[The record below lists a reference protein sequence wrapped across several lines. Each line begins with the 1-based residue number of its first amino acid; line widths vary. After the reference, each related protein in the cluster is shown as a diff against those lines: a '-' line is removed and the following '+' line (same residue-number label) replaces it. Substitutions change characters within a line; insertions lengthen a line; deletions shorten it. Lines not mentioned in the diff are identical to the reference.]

1 MTITYEISP
10 HFIHEIKAEGYDV
23 NVDHG
28 FRRELMRFMRKKEII
43 LSLLLFM
50 SQINMDL
57 RVVLLLA
64 FLGNIT
70 VQQFR
75 VNKTE
80 H

>member
-10 HFIHEIKAEGYDV
+10 HFIHEIKAKGYDV
-23 NVDHG
+23 NVDNG

>member
-10 HFIHEIKAEGYDV
+10 HFIHEIKAKGYDV
-23 NVDHG
+23 NVDNG
-28 FRRELMRFMRKKEII
+28 FRRELMRFMRKKKII
-43 LSLLLFM
+43 LSLLL

-57 RVVLLLA
+57 RLVLLLA

-80 H
+80 D

>member
-1 MTITYEISP
+1 MTITYEISL
-10 HFIHEIKAEGYDV
+10 HFIHEIKAKGCDV
-23 NVDHG
+23 NVDNG

-43 LSLLLFM
+43 LSLLL

-57 RVVLLLA
+57 RLVLLLA